1 MKLLALLSSMP
12 FESDKI
18 RAKMGNIRRIRLA
31 GKTAYK
37 GKISGIDIILLNT
50 GIGKVNAAHSASCI
64 LELFPVGSL
73 INLGVGGAYPGSG
86 IGNGDIA
93 IASTEILG
101 DEGVIDSKGWKP
113 MTEIGIPLVQKGKKK
128 YFNEYPLENRL
139 FKKTLKSLSSGA
151 AQVSHGPFVTL
162 SAASGSRARAEKLEE
177 RFKGICENMEGAA
190 IAQVCVIYKIPFLE
204 IRGISNI
211 AGIRDRR
218 KWDLKL
224 ASGNC
229 QKAVLEI
236 IKNIFRNA
244 STQDVPPNR

>member
-18 RAKMGNIRRIRLA
+18 RAKMGNVRTISLA
-31 GKTAYK
+31 GKKACK
-37 GKISGIDIILLNT
+37 GKISGADIILLNT
-50 GIGKVNAAHSASCI
+50 GIGKVNAAHSVSCI

-86 IGNGDIA
+86 LGNGDIA
-93 IASTEILG
+93 IASKEILG
-101 DEGVIDSKGWKP
+101 DEGVINSKGWKP
-113 MTEIGIPLVQKGKKK
+113 LTEIGIPLVQKGKKK

-139 FKKTLKSLSSGA
+139 FKKALKSISNDSTGPLQARFG
-151 AQVSHGPFVTL
+151 HGPFVTV
-162 SAASGSRARAEKLEE
+162 SAASGSRTRARELEK
-177 RFKGICENMEGAA
+177 RFKGVCENMEGAA
-190 IAQVCVIYKIPFLE
+190 IAQVCALYKTPFLE

-211 AGIRDRR
+211 AGVRDKRT
-218 KWDLKL
+218 WDIKL

-236 IKNIFRNA
+236 IKNIF
-244 STQDVPPNR
+244 